1 MPGFRGSS
9 WTSGDARQPSPWQPT
24 RFDEVNQGVNDAIKS
39 AAAAQTAA
47 ERAMQSSLAAETAA
61 GQALQTVQ
69 DLTRSLPD
77 MVTKQVKA
85 IDIEPIARR
94 AADLI
99 RAQPSGAPSPKAFD
113 ALARLAQLRDVWLDT
128 HDPSLKSAQ
137 ARLDQERAAMQPIL
151 EQLRKSHSAL
161 APGFER
167 QFRAL
172 ELSAKASADDFK
184 AACLTRLGELI
195 DHERQLIEALR

>member
-24 RFDEVNQGVNDAIKS
+24 RFDQVDQNVENALKS

-47 ERAMQSSLAAETAA
+47 TQAMQSSQAAESAA
-61 GQALQTVQ
+61 SKALQKVQ
-69 DLTRSLPD
+69 DLTRDLPD
-77 MVTKQVKA
+77 MVVRQVQA

-94 AADLI
+94 AAELI

-128 HDPSLKSAQ
+128 HDPNLKSAQ

-151 EQLRKSHSAL
+151 EQLRKSQSAL

-172 ELSAKASADDFK
+172 DLNAKASADDFR
-184 AACLTRLGELI
+184 AACLARLGELI